1 MKKRMFITTIVM
13 MLVLAVAL
21 TTSSLAWFSASNASV
36 TAAAATFKAK
46 AASSNINLKIAK
58 TTGSWGNTINLASG
72 DLTSGTM
79 EALIPT
85 EALVPTYGDGY
96 VWNPAIKLNGAKVGS
111 ESNFIIDSAN
121 PVSNPEVIRGA
132 SNGYYYDYFYIHNA
146 DSQTP
151 INKLNFKVTSKTS
164 VEEGSG
170 DTACRAYAIMILFK
184 SVDVEVG
191 EEVPA
196 NAAEHAG
203 DTVVAQDTEGE
214 PSSGNV
220 KANTERGEKHYVYLA
235 WVPFAAFSYSP
246 AKSTDEWQ
254 YADLD
259 KKTEEGTYA
268 YNNADILSLSKQV
281 ADADFASETAPG
293 NAFTLDSTSLK
304 TLNSKSGTTDND
316 SVFSMLA
323 KETFRVDFY
332 YWLDGLDLNEFKDE
346 TQAEVSIQI
355 EAPEA

>member
-21 TTSSLAWFSASNASV
+21 TTSSLAWFSATNASV
-36 TAAAATFKAK
+36 TAAAATFKAQ
-46 AASSNINLKIAK
+46 AASSNINLKISK
-58 TTGSWGNTINLASG
+58 TTSSWGNTINLTSG
-72 DLTSGTM
+72 DMTSGSM

-85 EALVPTYGDGY
+85 EALKPTYDSGY
-96 VWNPAIKLNGAKVGS
+96 VWKPTVQLNGAKVGS
-111 ESNFIIDSAN
+111 ESKFIIDDAN
-121 PVSNPEVIRGA
+121 PVSNPDVTRGA

-164 VEEGSG
+164 VAEGSG
-170 DTACRAYAIMILFK
+170 DSACRAYAIMILFK
-184 SVDVEVG
+184 SVDVAVG
-191 EEVPA
+191 STVPA

-214 PSSGNV
+214 PSPGKV
-220 KANTERGEKHYVYLA
+220 KANTSRDGSYVYLA
-235 WVPFAAFSYSP
+235 WVPFVAFSYSP
-246 AKSTDEWQ
+246 AKSTYKWQ

-259 KKTEEGTYA
+259 KKTETDVFE
-268 YNNADILSLSKQV
+268 YNNADINSLPTEN
-281 ADADFASETAPG
+281 ADADFATETATG
-293 NAFTLDSTSLK
+293 NAFTLDSASLK
-304 TLNSKSGTTDND
+304 TLNSKSGTDDAD

-323 KETFRVDFY
+323 KETYRVDFY
-332 YWLDGLDLNEFKDE
+332 YWLDGLDLDEFKDE